1 MRHDVFEPNTPE
13 REIVKGSIPQAKKV
27 SNPSTPEVQSDGP
40 EVHHGLACLSLK
52 LKC

>member
-27 SNPSTPEVQSDGP
+27 SNPSTREAQSDGP
-40 EVHHGLACLSLK
+40 EVHHTLACLSLK

>member
-27 SNPSTPEVQSDGP
+27 SQYRKWELETGSEGGP
-40 EVHHGLACLSLK
+40 VK
-52 LKC
+52 Y